1 MQGQKC
7 YSFFLITKRS
17 FCDTIFKV
25 LTNNANIA
33 IFHKEAIMNAVIEA
47 IKKRRAI
54 RSYDSKTVP
63 RDVLNTI
70 IEAGNEAPSA
80 MNSQPWRFVVV
91 EDKEMKRKLLNAA
104 VPQAKKITELVKD
117 VDPERYEAIKKRY
130 AELPDPVYYSA
141 PTIVFVIG
149 NGRYAAHSCP
159 LACEN
164 MMLAAQSLGI
174 GSCWV
179 GFGAMVT
186 EDPEVRNI
194 LELKDD
200 EAIFGPIL
208 LGYPKG
214 ETKRPQKKEPK
225 VKWI

>member
-1 MQGQKC
+1 
-7 YSFFLITKRS
+7 
-17 FCDTIFKV
+17 
-25 LTNNANIA
+25 
-33 IFHKEAIMNAVIEA
+33 MNAVFEA
-47 IKKRRAI
+47 INKRRSI
-54 RSYDSKTVP
+54 RSYEAKPVP
-63 RDVLNTI
+63 RELVNAV

-91 EDKEMKRKLLNAA
+91 EDPAAKKKLLGAA
-104 VPQAKKITELVKD
+104 LPQAKKITEMVKD
-117 VDPERYEAIKKRY
+117 VDPERYESIKKRY

-141 PTIVFVIG
+141 PTVIFVIG

-164 MMLAAQSLGI
+164 MMLTAHSLGL

-186 EDPEVRNI
+186 EDADVRK
-194 LELKDD
+194 LLDLREG

-208 LGYPKG
+208 LGYHQVEPSRPPKKG
-214 ETKRPQKKEPK
+214 PT

>member
-1 MQGQKC
+1 M
-7 YSFFLITKRS
+7 LLTREKRMNEVIK
-17 FCDTIFKV
+17 TIKS
-25 LTNNANIA
+25 
-33 IFHKEAIMNAVIEA
+33 
-47 IKKRRAI
+47 RRSI
-54 RSYDSKTVP
+54 RSYEAKAVP
-63 RDVLNTI
+63 RDVLHAI
-70 IEAGNEAPSA
+70 LEAGNEAPSA

-91 EDKEMKRKLLNAA
+91 EDKDAKRKLLGAA
-104 VPQAKKITELVKD
+104 LPQAKKITELVKD
-117 VDPERYEAIKKRY
+117 VDPERYASIKKRY

-141 PTIVFVIG
+141 PAIVFVIG

-164 MMLAAQSLGI
+164 MMLAAHALGL

-186 EDPEVRNI
+186 EDPDVRAI
-194 LELKDD
+194 LELKED
-200 EAIFGPIL
+200 ESLYGPIL

-214 ETKRPQKKEPK
+214 EPARPPKKEPK